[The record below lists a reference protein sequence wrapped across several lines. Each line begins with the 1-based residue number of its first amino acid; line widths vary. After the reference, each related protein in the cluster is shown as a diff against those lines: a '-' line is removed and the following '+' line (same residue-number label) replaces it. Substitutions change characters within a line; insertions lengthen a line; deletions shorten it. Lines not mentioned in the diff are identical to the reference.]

1 MEDIRQKQQRPSVL
15 RQVSQTASSQLH
27 ENNAVVFI
35 CKEEVDAD
43 SLPQSS
49 SPHMG
54 SSSPRQN
61 HHFLPVRRDV
71 HVQNSMEARI
81 HDGISGRTTAL
92 SVGGL
97 CRWPGCDVLSEDFPS
112 FLKHLH
118 SEHSPGDRSIA
129 QWKLQQDVVQCI
141 ESQLILEKQKL
152 IAMQLH
158 LHLSEHKHTD
168 LAASQWPYS
177 LRLFLPQPPGTE
189 GDRVQQWGI
198 KHPEGRGGQHGPRA
212 PASAHLLPG
221 SSSQASSPIPC
232 LQRRGGLTLTQ
243 LQPDFSSSSLS
254 LILPLSSSLSLIL
267 PLSSSL
273 SLILPLSSSLSLI
286 LPLSSSLSLIL
297 PLSSSLSLPPSLFLP
312 LSSSLSHPPSHI
324 LPLSH
329 PPSLFLPLSSSLS
342 HPPSLFLPLSSS
354 LSLPPSLILP
364 LSSSLSLPTS
374 LILPLS
380 SSLSHPPSLFL
391 PLSHPPSLILPLR
404 QWSRTLMS
412 QTGSGNVTKEGK
424 QVRPGS
430 PKGTQGVE
438 LEQCQGL
445 ELEPGLGLVAGLTEG
460 QQSGASNNLVP
471 SIECYKYNNI
481 RPPYTYAYLIR
492 WSILE
497 STDKQ
502 CTLNDI
508 YNWFTTMFFYF
519 RHNTA
524 TWKNAVRHNLSL
536 HKCFV
541 RVEGG
546 KGAVWTVDETEYQRR
561 KGQKYHR
568 DCAVKWISPYSH
580 YCVEEP

>member
-1 MEDIRQKQQRPSVL
+1 MVVAPKALLQKVGDFILEVDGCSISPSPEVRNLGVIFDSTLSFHSHIESVTKSVFFHLRNIAIRPPLSESVAETLVYAFVTSRLDYCNGVRFGVPNKTLDRLHPSMPMPPSTYRTSFTHMPHPGTCGLQALSWSSMEDIRQKQQRPSVL
-15 RQVSQTASSQLH
+15 RQVSQTASSQPH

-49 SPHMG
+49 SPQMG

-198 KHPEGRGGQHGPRA
+198 KHREGRGGQHGPRA
-212 PASAHLLPG
+212 PASAHLLP
-221 SSSQASSPIPC
+221 
-232 LQRRGGLTLTQ
+232 
-243 LQPDFSSSSLS
+243 D
-254 LILPLSSSLSLIL
+254 
-267 PLSSSL
+267 
-273 SLILPLSSSLSLI
+273 
-286 LPLSSSLSLIL
+286 
-297 PLSSSLSLPPSLFLP
+297 
-312 LSSSLSHPPSHI
+312 
-324 LPLSH
+324 
-329 PPSLFLPLSSSLS
+329 
-342 HPPSLFLPLSSS
+342 
-354 LSLPPSLILP
+354 
-364 LSSSLSLPTS
+364 
-374 LILPLS
+374 
-380 SSLSHPPSLFL
+380 
-391 PLSHPPSLILPLR
+391 
-404 QWSRTLMS
+404 
-412 QTGSGNVTKEGK
+412 
-424 QVRPGS
+424 
-430 PKGTQGVE
+430 
-438 LEQCQGL
+438 
-445 ELEPGLGLVAGLTEG
+445 
-460 QQSGASNNLVP
+460 LVP

-502 CTLNDI
+502 CTLNEI

-568 DCAVKWISPYSH
+568 DCAEKWISPYSH

>member
-1 MEDIRQKQQRPSVL
+1 
-15 RQVSQTASSQLH
+15 
-27 ENNAVVFI
+27 
-35 CKEEVDAD
+35 
-43 SLPQSS
+43 
-49 SPHMG
+49 MG
-54 SSSPRQN
+54 SSSPRLN

-71 HVQNSMEARI
+71 QGQSSSEARL
-81 HDGISGRTTAL
+81 HDGISDRTTAL

-118 SEHSPGDRSIA
+118 SEHSHGDRSIA
-129 QWKLQQDVVQCI
+129 QWKLQQHNVQCM

-177 LRLFLPQPPGTE
+177 LPLFLPQPLGTE
-189 GDRVQQWGI
+189 GERVQQWGI
-198 KHPEGRGGQHGPRA
+198 KQGGAQHGPRV
-212 PASAHLLPG
+212 PASAHLLP
-221 SSSQASSPIPC
+221 
-232 LQRRGGLTLTQ
+232 
-243 LQPDFSSSSLS
+243 D
-254 LILPLSSSLSLIL
+254 
-267 PLSSSL
+267 
-273 SLILPLSSSLSLI
+273 
-286 LPLSSSLSLIL
+286 
-297 PLSSSLSLPPSLFLP
+297 
-312 LSSSLSHPPSHI
+312 
-324 LPLSH
+324 
-329 PPSLFLPLSSSLS
+329 
-342 HPPSLFLPLSSS
+342 
-354 LSLPPSLILP
+354 
-364 LSSSLSLPTS
+364 
-374 LILPLS
+374 
-380 SSLSHPPSLFL
+380 
-391 PLSHPPSLILPLR
+391 
-404 QWSRTLMS
+404 
-412 QTGSGNVTKEGK
+412 
-424 QVRPGS
+424 
-430 PKGTQGVE
+430 
-438 LEQCQGL
+438 
-445 ELEPGLGLVAGLTEG
+445 
-460 QQSGASNNLVP
+460 LVP

-497 STDKQ
+497 SPDKQ
-502 CTLNDI
+502 CTLNEI

-568 DCAVKWISPYSH
+568 DCAVKWITPYSH

>member
-1 MEDIRQKQQRPSVL
+1 MEDIRQEQQRPSVL

-49 SPHMG
+49 SPHMD
-54 SSSPRQN
+54 SSSHRQN

-141 ESQLILEKQKL
+141 ESQEKKRSSSWKNRSSLQCNFIYTSLNTSTLIWQRLNGRTACVCSCPSPRAQRETECN
-152 IAMQLH
+152 
-158 LHLSEHKHTD
+158 SG
-168 LAASQWPYS
+168 ASNIQ
-177 LRLFLPQPPGTE
+177 RG
-189 GDRVQQWGI
+189 G
-198 KHPEGRGGQHGPRA
+198 GGQHGPRA
-212 PASAHLLPG
+212 PASAHLLPD
-221 SSSQASSPIPC
+221 
-232 LQRRGGLTLTQ
+232 L
-243 LQPDFSSSSLS
+243 
-254 LILPLSSSLSLIL
+254 
-267 PLSSSL
+267 
-273 SLILPLSSSLSLI
+273 
-286 LPLSSSLSLIL
+286 
-297 PLSSSLSLPPSLFLP
+297 
-312 LSSSLSHPPSHI
+312 
-324 LPLSH
+324 
-329 PPSLFLPLSSSLS
+329 
-342 HPPSLFLPLSSS
+342 
-354 LSLPPSLILP
+354 
-364 LSSSLSLPTS
+364 
-374 LILPLS
+374 
-380 SSLSHPPSLFL
+380 
-391 PLSHPPSLILPLR
+391 
-404 QWSRTLMS
+404 
-412 QTGSGNVTKEGK
+412 
-424 QVRPGS
+424 
-430 PKGTQGVE
+430 VE
-438 LEQCQGL
+438 
-445 ELEPGLGLVAGLTEG
+445 
-460 QQSGASNNLVP
+460 

-481 RPPYTYAYLIR
+481 RPPYTYACLIR
-492 WSILE
+492 WAILE
-497 STDKQ
+497 AADKQ
-502 CTLNDI
+502 CTLNEI
-508 YNWFTTMFFYF
+508 YNWFTVMFFYF